1 MVSMYRVLDKTK
13 SLMDQKTGVFQQLWH
28 QIFGDSF
35 VLPKQIEYY
44 WLEEKLSIML
54 LETTALTNGLVL
66 ACKNG

>member
-13 SLMDQKTGVFQQLWH
+13 SLMGVFQQLWH
-28 QIFGDSF
+28 QISRDSF
-35 VLPKQIEYY
+35 VLPKQIEDY

>member
-1 MVSMYRVLDKTK
+1 MYRVLDKTK

-28 QIFGDSF
+28 QIFRDSF